1 MPVDAALWTRLAP
14 LLDTLLALPADER
27 AAALAALPDDDLRTA
42 AVRLLER
49 IEETGE
55 DFLEADGGVLRH
67 AEHLFLYAPTPPAT
81 LGPYRLLRELGRGG
95 MGVVFLAE
103 RNDGAFEQQVAIKVL
118 RFADPARAE
127 RLDRERHILAV
138 LDHPAIAR
146 LRDGGHTPDGQP
158 YLVLDYVDGTPLLDY
173 ARERPLPD
181 RLRLLV
187 DAADAVAYAHQ
198 HLIVHRDLKPSNLLV
213 DPSGQVKLLDFGIAK
228 VLTDDDTITR
238 GDSPFTPAYAAPE
251 QRRGEPVTTSTDVYA
266 LGALLH
272 ELATGLRLGGVPA
285 STTMP
290 SDVHAI
296 VQRATEDAPADRY
309 PSAAAFREDLLRYL
323 SGQPIV
329 ARPPTF
335 RYRATR
341 FVQRNRLASVLAVLV
356 AAALAVALAQGLR
369 AQRALADAQT
379 ARDRAEATS
388 GVLFTMLEGSDPTV
402 AGGDTLSAHT
412 LLERALAAQPN
423 LNRFPDLRAQLLA
436 RIGTTLRRR
445 GDWGRADTFLTAA
458 SQLTP
463 DLDLSVESERAEL
476 ARERSNF
483 SDAEARYRLILDRT
497 QQQSGPVSL
506 AASFPMASL
515 GSVLVDRN
523 QPAEAETLLVRALA
537 IRRQHLP
544 TQDIRLVPVLST
556 LGSFYTDH
564 RRYREAEPLLR
575 EAVSIFEAAPR
586 DDHTLLTSPLNNLA
600 LLLRATDRL
609 PEALSVAERSLAL
622 RRRLY
627 GLRHIETANAMLT
640 LGVLQMS
647 NNQGDQGLATLNA
660 ALDVAHASG
669 GEQHMVTA
677 AIYNA
682 IGFEHRSKNR
692 FSQSVPAY
700 QRSVRIY
707 EQILGPSHPRTVST
721 LHNLA
726 RVHMAANHYAD
737 ALPVLRECLR
747 YAPAA
752 YGTRPSPTHAAIYN
766 SLGSTLYH
774 LDRKPEALAPYQRS
788 HEMYAAAYGETDA
801 RTIIARYSVGLTEME
816 TGDPAAAVQTLH
828 DNRPDRNGPR
838 GWVYPL
844 WMRTYG
850 ESLHLTDRSAD
861 ALGPL
866 QEAYAIFLEGNAAQ
880 QRNARGTAQTLAD
893 AYTRLGQPDQAALW
907 AERARE

>member
-14 LLDTLLALPADER
+14 LLDTLLGLPSDER

-67 AEHLFLYAPTPPAT
+67 TEHLFLYAPTPPAI

-173 ARERPLPD
+173 ARERPLHD

-228 VLTDDDTITR
+228 VLTDDDTIT
-238 GDSPFTPAYAAPE
+238 GGGSPFTPAYAAPE
-251 QRRGEPVTTSTDVYA
+251 QRRGEPITTATDVYA

-272 ELATGLRLGGVPA
+272 ELATGLRLERPPA

-483 SDAEARYRLILDRT
+483 SDAEARYRAILAQT
-497 QQQSGPVSL
+497 QQRSGAWSL
-506 AASFPMASL
+506 AASFPMANL
-515 GSVLVDRN
+515 GGVLADRN

-586 DDHTLLTSPLNNLA
+586 DDHTLL
-600 LLLRATDRL
+600 
-609 PEALSVAERSLAL
+609 
-622 RRRLY
+622 
-627 GLRHIETANAMLT
+627 
-640 LGVLQMS
+640 
-647 NNQGDQGLATLNA
+647 
-660 ALDVAHASG
+660 
-669 GEQHMVTA
+669 
-677 AIYNA
+677 
-682 IGFEHRSKNR
+682 
-692 FSQSVPAY
+692 
-700 QRSVRIY
+700 
-707 EQILGPSHPRTVST
+707 
-721 LHNLA
+721 
-726 RVHMAANHYAD
+726 
-737 ALPVLRECLR
+737 
-747 YAPAA
+747 
-752 YGTRPSPTHAAIYN
+752 
-766 SLGSTLYH
+766 
-774 LDRKPEALAPYQRS
+774 
-788 HEMYAAAYGETDA
+788 
-801 RTIIARYSVGLTEME
+801 
-816 TGDPAAAVQTLH
+816 
-828 DNRPDRNGPR
+828 
-838 GWVYPL
+838 
-844 WMRTYG
+844 
-850 ESLHLTDRSAD
+850 
-861 ALGPL
+861 
-866 QEAYAIFLEGNAAQ
+866 
-880 QRNARGTAQTLAD
+880 
-893 AYTRLGQPDQAALW
+893 
-907 AERARE
+907 